1 MKKFLLGILC
11 GFLFAGLATVVL
23 FFAIV
28 RFASKSAPETP
39 SESMLILRLEGEI
52 SETPGDE
59 MPLPWLDAQTPLS
72 VLEIRQLLERAA
84 TDNKIKALLL
94 EPSRMGGGWAKTE
107 EIRSQIA
114 EFKKSGKPVYA
125 FLRSPNTK
133 DYLLASVADR
143 ISIVGEDQV
152 DLKGLRAERM
162 YYKNT
167 LDKLGIQMEVVH
179 AGKYKDFGDSYTKT
193 AMTPESKEA
202 LNALLDGIYN
212 VLVNGIASGR
222 KRSAEEVKK
231 LIDGG
236 PYLAKEALAA
246 KLVDSLEFEHQTIEA
261 LARKSNI
268 SSKARTSARDYRKIV
283 RNGWESQRSNKIA
296 YLVAEGD
303 IIRGDLG
310 GFGDSG
316 MVASRKFIREVEALR
331 KDDNYAGVVL
341 RIDSPGGDAIASEE
355 LLAALRELS
364 KAKPMVISMSDVAA
378 SGGYYMAVTG
388 DPITAY
394 PSTITGS
401 IGVIYGKP
409 NVKGLYDKLGL
420 TKDMLKRGENA
431 DIDVE
436 DRPLSEVAMKK
447 LRAGVDESYRSFLA
461 RVAEGRRSKVEEI
474 ATLAEGRAWVANDPN
489 AKRLTDQLTGLTGAL
504 TELRKKLNWK
514 PEDRMRLY
522 PYPSPDSA
530 WRKWLSDTDLS
541 VQARARLAETLLG
554 DAGQV
559 ARLDSVRRALRPA
572 LVQGGMLR
580 WMPYAIEIK

>member
-52 SETPGDE
+52 SEKPGDE

-246 KLVDSLEFEHQTIEA
+246 KLVDSLEFENQTIEA
-261 LARKSNI
+261 LARKANI

-283 RNGWESQRSNKIA
+283 RNAWDSQRSNKIA

-310 GFGDSG
+310 GFGDGG
-316 MVASRKFIREVEALR
+316 MVASRSFIREVEALR

-401 IGVIYGKP
+401 IGVVYGKP

-474 ATLAEGRAWVANDPN
+474 APLAEGRAWVANDPN
-489 AKRLTDQLTGLTGAL
+489 AKRLTDQLTGLSGAL

-559 ARLDSVRRALRPA
+559 ARLDAVRRALRPA